1 MRVEIPQ
8 GGELP
13 PARMRRADAAE
24 CCLPEIVQDR
34 FQAEHVD
41 RSFGRPDKDGENS
54 SINEAL
60 AIYAKHEK
68 IFVVKQFNL
77 DQLATFA
84 KVVECGSFSGAAE
97 KLGLTQPAVSLQ
109 IRQLEKR
116 LGTALIERIG
126 RKVRPTAA
134 GDELFGHVDRIDAAV
149 GSAVE
154 SVARHA
160 SEIIGHVRMGT
171 DNTVT
176 IFLLPPVLGALR
188 KRYPSLEISV
198 STGNAADMVKA
209 VEENRIDLA
218 FATLPVSSRA
228 LEVTPVLDDAIVAIA
243 RHDMVLPHRLTAANL
258 AKLPLLLSQPGSAGR
273 RITDRWFARGDAT
286 VNPAMSLGSAEA
298 IKAMAIAG
306 LGCGIV
312 PEMAIGKDSRE
323 SFIVRPLS
331 PPLKRTLGLVIR
343 KDKRLS
349 KGLKAIYDALLG
361 LRRR

>member
-1 MRVEIPQ
+1 M
-8 GGELP
+8 
-13 PARMRRADAAE
+13 
-24 CCLPEIVQDR
+24 
-34 FQAEHVD
+34 
-41 RSFGRPDKDGENS
+41 
-54 SINEAL
+54 
-60 AIYAKHEK
+60 
-68 IFVVKQFNL
+68 KQFNL

-84 KVVECGSFSGAAE
+84 KVLEFGSFSAAAE

-116 LGTALIERIG
+116 LGTALIERVG

-134 GDELFGHVDRIDAAV
+134 GDELFAHVDRIDATVA
-149 GSAVE
+149 AAIE

-160 SEIIGHVRMGT
+160 AEAIGQVRLGT

-188 KRYPSLEISV
+188 KRYPNLEISV
-198 STGNAADMVKA
+198 STGNAADIVKA

-218 FATLPVSSRA
+218 LATLPVSGRA
-228 LEVTPVLDDAIVAIA
+228 LEVTPVRDDAIVAVA
-243 RHDMVLPHRLTAANL
+243 RRDMALPHRLTAANL

-298 IKAMAIAG
+298 IKAMALAG
-306 LGCGIV
+306 LGCGIL
-312 PEMAIGKDSRE
+312 PEMAVDRE
-323 SFIVRPLS
+323 SRAALVVRPLS

-349 KGLKAIYDALLG
+349 KGLKAAYDALLG
-361 LRRR
+361 LRR